1 MKVAFFSTK
10 PYEKEYFDGLNA
22 TYGHEFCYFEPRLSV
37 QTAAFA
43 EGCAAVCIFVNDD
56 GSAPVLRKLA
66 DTGVRLVALRCA
78 GFNNVDLKTG
88 LGLKVVRVPAYSPY
102 AVAEHT
108 VALIMTLNR
117 KTHRAF
123 NRVREGNYSL
133 NGLVG
138 FDLHGKTVGLV
149 GTGKIGLCTA
159 RILAG
164 FGCRL
169 LGYDVYQSSE
179 FTAMGGTYT
188 SLEELYRQSD
198 ILSLHTPLTPQTFHM
213 INART
218 IGQMKDGV
226 MIINTS
232 RGKLIDTKDLIE
244 ALKAQRWATWAR
256 RVRGGGR
263 PVFRRPLQPDDRRR
277 SVPAAAY
284 LPQRA
289 GYRSPGLSHPRG
301 PDRHRPNH
309 PPKPFRLRSRQAA
322 GQRSESVIA
331 VISPSTFDIP
341 CSAFDIHIFF
351 PRRMRTGGAR
361 RFNYECRTRNVEGL
375 ITDNH

>member
-22 TYGHEFCYFEPRLSV
+22 TYGHTFCYFEPRLNA
-37 QTAAFA
+37 QTAAFCRRLPGRVHLRERRRQRPRPA
-43 EGCAAVCIFVNDD
+43 ETG
-56 GSAPVLRKLA
+56 R
-66 DTGVRLVALRCA
+66 TGVRLVALRCA

-88 LGLKVVRVPAYSPY
+88 LDLKVVRVPAYSPY

-108 VALIMTLNR
+108 VALILTLNR

-169 LGYDVYQSSE
+169 LGYDLYQSSE

-213 INART
+213 INARRY
-218 IGQMKDGV
+218 GQMKDGV

-232 RGKLIDTKDLIE
+232 RANSSTP
-244 ALKAQRWATWAR
+244 RTSSR
-256 RVRGGGR
+256 RSKHKVGYVGSTCTR
-263 PVFRRPLQPDDRRR
+263 RRPTCF
-277 SVPAAAY
+277 SKT
-284 LPQRA
+284 
-289 GYRSPGLSHPRG
+289 SP
-301 PDRHRPNH
+301 
-309 PPKPFRLRSRQAA
+309 
-322 GQRSESVIA
+322 
-331 VISPSTFDIP
+331 
-341 CSAFDIHIFF
+341 
-351 PRRMRTGGAR
+351 TG
-361 RFNYECRTRNVEGL
+361 
-375 ITDNH
+375 

>member
-10 PYEKEYFDGLNA
+10 PYEKEYFDGLND
-22 TYGHEFCYFEPRLSV
+22 TYGHAFCYFEPRLSA

-43 EGCAAVCIFVNDD
+43 EGCGAVCIFVNDD
-56 GSAPVLRKLA
+56 GSAPVLKKLA
-66 DTGVRLVALRCA
+66 GMGVRLVALRCA

-88 LGLKVVRVPAYSPY
+88 LDLKVVRVPAYSPY

-108 VALIMTLNR
+108 VALILTLNR

-138 FDLHGKTVGLV
+138 FDLHGKTVGLA

-169 LGYDVYQSSE
+169 LGYDVYPNPE
-179 FTAMGGTYT
+179 FTALGGTYT

-213 INART
+213 INAQT
-218 IGQMKDGV
+218 ISQMKDGV

-244 ALKAQRWATWAR
+244 ALKHHKVGYVGLDVYEEEADLFFEDLSNRMIEDEVFLRLLTFPNVLVTGHQAFLTREALTGIAQTTLQNLSDFEA
-256 RVRGGGR
+256 GK
-263 PVFRRPLQPDDRRR
+263 PLANE
-277 SVPAAAY
+277 VKA
-284 LPQRA
+284 
-289 GYRSPGLSHPRG
+289 
-301 PDRHRPNH
+301 
-309 PPKPFRLRSRQAA
+309 
-322 GQRSESVIA
+322 
-331 VISPSTFDIP
+331 
-341 CSAFDIHIFF
+341 
-351 PRRMRTGGAR
+351 
-361 RFNYECRTRNVEGL
+361 
-375 ITDNH
+375 

>member
-10 PYEKEYFDGLNA
+10 PYEKEYFDQLNA
-22 TYGHEFCYFEPRLSV
+22 GYGHQLCYFEPRLNV

-43 EGCAAVCIFVNDD
+43 EGCHAVCIFVNDD
-56 GSAPVLRKLA
+56 GSAPVLQKLSNL
-66 DTGVRLVALRCA
+66 GVRLVALRCA
-78 GFNNVDLKTG
+78 GSNNVDLRSG

-138 FDLHGKTVGLV
+138 FDLHGKTAGLV
-149 GTGKIGLCTA
+149 GMGRIGLGTA

-169 LGYDVYQSSE
+169 LGFDVHQAPE
-179 FTAMGGTYT
+179 FTALGGTYT

-198 ILSLHTPLTPQTFHM
+198 IISLHTPLTPQTFHM

-244 ALKAQRWATWAR
+244 SLKNHKVGYVGLDVYEEEADLFFEDLSNRMIEDEVFLRLLTFPNVLVTGHQAFLTREALTGIAQTTLQNLADFQAGKPLVNEVKA
-256 RVRGGGR
+256 
-263 PVFRRPLQPDDRRR
+263 
-277 SVPAAAY
+277 
-284 LPQRA
+284 
-289 GYRSPGLSHPRG
+289 
-301 PDRHRPNH
+301 
-309 PPKPFRLRSRQAA
+309 
-322 GQRSESVIA
+322 
-331 VISPSTFDIP
+331 
-341 CSAFDIHIFF
+341 
-351 PRRMRTGGAR
+351 
-361 RFNYECRTRNVEGL
+361 
-375 ITDNH
+375 